1 MFVKNFKVWALA
13 AAFVIALFRVPFAM
27 AADTDPAARQ
37 IQTFYAALEDSMKHG
52 RALGMRG
59 RYQAM
64 APAVDAAFDIPTMIR
79 FIVGAN
85 WSTMSDTDRKSL
97 IDAFRRMTIASYA
110 NNFEDFHGER
120 FDVDANV
127 QNRDSDRFVET
138 TLTPSDGKPVPLIY
152 RMREANGSWKI
163 IDVMLNGYVS
173 ELAMRRSDFASTI
186 ASGGAAALAK
196 KLNTL
201 ADNLLAA
208 IKPTGG

>member
-1 MFVKNFKVWALA
+1 MFAKSFKVSALA
-13 AAFVIALFRVPFAM
+13 AAFALFVLRIPGAT
-27 AADTDPAARQ
+27 ATETDPAAKQ

-52 RALGMRG
+52 HALGMRG

-64 APAVDAAFDIPTMIR
+64 APAVDTAFDIPTMIR

-85 WSTMSDTDRKSL
+85 WSTMTDADHRSL

-138 TLTPSDGKPVPLIY
+138 TLTPPDNKPVPLIY
-152 RMREANGSWKI
+152 RMRETNGTWKI

-196 KLNTL
+196 KLNML

-208 IKPTGG
+208 TRPTGG